1 MDPNGMVPNMW
12 LHPLLFTMVN
22 GGGVFFEQGEQNG
35 TDQYPQTPN
44 KPETSVAV
52 ETQPFV
58 I

>member
-1 MDPNGMVPNMW
+1 MVWSQICDFIPYFLQW
-12 LHPLLFTMVN
+12 LMGEVS
-22 GGGVFFEQGEQNG
+22 FFEQGEQNG